1 MLNYRLWMLDYEVK
15 IVGLRRSV
23 GAGLKPCPT
32 DSNVGQPF
40 RVAYDFAMLK
50 HCPTRIM

>member
-1 MLNYRLWMLDYEVK
+1 MLNYRLWMLDYELK

-23 GAGLKPCPT
+23 GA
-32 DSNVGQPF
+32 D
-40 RVAYDFAMLK
+40 DFAMLK